1 MFLEITEAKYLND
14 FRMLVSFNNGESRLF
29 DFATI
34 VERYPV
40 FVPLKDR
47 NTLKQFH
54 ISDTLEW
61 CNGTIDIAPEYI
73 FEHGKPVDSENNHKD
88 TPLDSLHKKCSNTC
102 RAQLLREQGNK
113 MKRGAVYHVFD

>member
-1 MFLEITEAKYLND
+1 
-14 FRMLVSFNNGESRLF
+14 MLVSFNNGESRLF

-34 VERYPV
+34 IDRYPV
-40 FVPLKDR
+40 FAPLKDK

-73 FEHGKPVDSENNHKD
+73 LEQGEPVDDEN
-88 TPLDSLHKKCSNTC
+88 DSPVAAEETI
-102 RAQLLREQGNK
+102 EYGI
-113 MKRGAVYHVFD
+113 

>member
-1 MFLEITEAKYLND
+1 MFLEITKAKYLND

-47 NTLKQFH
+47 NTLKHFH

-73 FEHGKPVDSENNHKD
+73 FEYGEPLPLPHGNESDLPVAAEFQI
-88 TPLDSLHKKCSNTC
+88 SNSC
-102 RAQLLREQGNK
+102 
-113 MKRGAVYHVFD
+113 

>member
-1 MFLEITEAKYLND
+1 MKEQMFLEITEAKYLND

-34 VERYPV
+34 VDRYPI
-40 FVPLKDR
+40 FAPLRDKS
-47 NTLKQFH
+47 TLQQFH

-73 FEHGKPVDSENNHKD
+73 LEHGEPVPNGDESGLPVAAE
-88 TPLDSLHKKCSNTC
+88 DSLEYG
-102 RAQLLREQGNK
+102 R
-113 MKRGAVYHVFD
+113 

>member
-1 MFLEITEAKYLND
+1 MKEQMFLEITEAKYLND

-34 VERYPV
+34 VDRYPI
-40 FVPLKDR
+40 FAPLRDKD
-47 NTLKQFH
+47 TLKQFH

-73 FEHGKPVDSENNHKD
+73 FEQGEPVPN
-88 TPLDSLHKKCSNTC
+88 
-102 RAQLLREQGNK
+102 GNECDLPVAAEAPIGYEK
-113 MKRGAVYHVFD
+113 